1 MINNNNNNQPNYI
14 TIFNNHF
21 NEFLDDFILLF
32 PNDVDLLSAKN
43 SMLLIRK
50 ANPKLLIK
58 IWKKY
63 VVDPYKD
70 QIDSGNFDFFIEK
83 DYSQDLAKN
92 DNANKIIKV
101 IDNFREPIKTMSIEN
116 KTKTMKYIENLSKI
130 SLLYQE

>member
-1 MINNNNNNQPNYI
+1 MINNSQPNYI
-14 TIFNNHF
+14 GIFNNHF
-21 NEFLDDFILLF
+21 NEFIEDFISLF

-43 SMLLIRK
+43 SMLLVRK

-63 VVDPYKD
+63 VVDPY
-70 QIDSGNFDFFIEK
+70 ISEIEAGNFDFFIEK

-92 DNANKIIKV
+92 DNANKIIKA

-130 SLLYQE
+130 SLLYKE

>member
-1 MINNNNNNQPNYI
+1 MLNTNQPNYI
-14 TIFNNHF
+14 AIFNNHF
-21 NEFLDDFILLF
+21 NEFIEDFILLF

-43 SMLLIRK
+43 SMLLVRK

-63 VVDPYKD
+63 VVDPYKH
-70 QIDSGNFDFFIEK
+70 QIDAGNFDFFIEK
-83 DYSQDLAKN
+83 DYSQDLVKN
-92 DNANKIIKV
+92 DNANKIIKA

>member
-1 MINNNNNNQPNYI
+1 MINNNNQPNYI

-92 DNANKIIKV
+92 DNATKIIKV

>member
-92 DNANKIIKV
+92 DNATKIIKV